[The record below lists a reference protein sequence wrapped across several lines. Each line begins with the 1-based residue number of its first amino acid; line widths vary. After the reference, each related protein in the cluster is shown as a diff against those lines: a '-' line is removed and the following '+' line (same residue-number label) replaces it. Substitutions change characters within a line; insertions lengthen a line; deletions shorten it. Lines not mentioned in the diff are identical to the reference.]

1 MLKKMTFSTKKLAR
15 RAEERLSGLTPIK
28 PPKPASL
35 AVLHSAKAGLGGSA
49 SVPKGTGYAALSA
62 IAESGASNYIKE
74 NKLSLFEGDCLK
86 IMPSIEEK
94 SIDLILCDLPYGI
107 TRNK

>member
-1 MLKKMTFSTKKLAR
+1 MVSPLAPNS
-15 RAEERLSGLTPIK
+15 AKQGAPEVP
-28 PPKPASL
+28 
-35 AVLHSAKAGLGGSA
+35 HSASA
-49 SVPKGTGYAALSA
+49 ELAAL
-62 IAESGASNYIKE
+62 IADRGASDYIKE

>member
-15 RAEERLSGLTPIK
+15 RPEI
-28 PPKPASL
+28 
-35 AVLHSAKAGLGGSA
+35 LHSAKVGL
-49 SVPKGTGYAALSA
+49 
-62 IAESGASNYIKE
+62 GASNYIKE

-86 IMPSIEEK
+86 IMPSMEEK

>member
-1 MLKKMTFSTKKLAR
+1 MKMNK
-15 RAEERLSGLTPIK
+15 
-28 PPKPASL
+28 SL
-35 AVLHSAKAGLGGSA
+35 
-49 SVPKGTGYAALSA
+49 
-62 IAESGASNYIKE
+62 EDYIKE

>member
-1 MLKKMTFSTKKLAR
+1 MTFSTKKLAR
-15 RAEERLSGLTPIK
+15 RPEI
-28 PPKPASL
+28 
-35 AVLHSAKAGLGGSA
+35 LHSGKAGLGA
-49 SVPKGTGYAALSA
+49 SLKGLNQPWVDAGYAPLSA
-62 IAESGASNYIKE
+62 IAESAASNYIKE